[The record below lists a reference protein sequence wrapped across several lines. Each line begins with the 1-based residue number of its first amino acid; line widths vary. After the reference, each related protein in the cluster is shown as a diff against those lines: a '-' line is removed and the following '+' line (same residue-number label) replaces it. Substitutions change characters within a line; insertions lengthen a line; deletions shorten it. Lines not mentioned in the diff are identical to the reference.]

1 LIITSEVVFTA
12 LVAVAVGQEPVTFA
26 MIFGGGLLFTAMLVV
41 EWPTRKEKLQLQTQL
56 HE

>member
-1 LIITSEVVFTA
+1 
-12 LVAVAVGQEPVTFA
+12 
-26 MIFGGGLLFTAMLVV
+26 MIFGGGLLFTAMLIV